1 MVIRAKGAAFVKYLR
16 RFVWYLATR
25 LMLVCAL
32 LGLMTVAFYYSM
44 NATNIYIVLKDGMA
58 RRAQVIMMGE
68 EPQELN
74 KYFQN
79 SFIDRDEALLLTK
92 QGNSPYTHYTV
103 RGMDHRLEMEWMWA
117 WPWEDT
123 ARADITESI
132 PRIDGR
138 VNNESREMLLAAGGQ
153 ENLSPPRWQS
163 AKYRA
168 VLTRENGQWRIK
180 SLTLLEVINP

>member
-25 LMLVCAL
+25 LMLLTAL
-32 LGLMTVAFYYSM
+32 LALMTVAFYYSM

-58 RRAQVIMMGE
+58 KRAQVIMLE
-68 EPQELN
+68 DDRQELS

-79 SFIDRDEALLLTK
+79 SFLDRDEPLLLAK
-92 QGNSPYTHYTV
+92 QGNSPYSNYTI
-103 RGMDHRLEMEWMWA
+103 RGIDHRLDMEWMWC

-123 ARADITESI
+123 AKADLTEQI

-138 VNNESREMLLAAGGQ
+138 VKSGSREAVKSANGEEG
-153 ENLSPPRWQS
+153 LSPPKWQS

-180 SLTLLEVINP
+180 SLTLLETIK

>member
-1 MVIRAKGAAFVKYLR
+1 MKYLR

-25 LMLVCAL
+25 LMVVCVI

-58 RRAQVIMMGE
+58 KRAQVIMME
-68 EPQELN
+68 EDTQDLS
-74 KYFQN
+74 KYFQI
-79 SFIDRDEALLLTK
+79 SFLDRDEALQMTV
-92 QGNSPYTHYTV
+92 QGKSPYQYYTV
-103 RGMDHRLEMEWMWA
+103 RGIDHRLEMEWMWC

-138 VNNESREMLLAAGGQ
+138 VESEYREAVLAAGG
-153 ENLSPPRWQS
+153 EESLNPPKWQS

-168 VLTRENGQWRIK
+168 VLVRENGQWKIK
-180 SLTLLEVINP
+180 SLSLLQTIVH

>member
-1 MVIRAKGAAFVKYLR
+1 MKYLR

-25 LMLVCAL
+25 LMLICAL
-32 LGLMTVAFYYSM
+32 LALMTVAFYYSM

-58 RRAQVIMMGE
+58 KRAQVIMMGE
-68 EPQELN
+68 EPQELY
-74 KYFQN
+74 KYFQS
-79 SFIDRDEALLLTK
+79 SFLDRDEALVLAK
-92 QGNSPYTHYTV
+92 QGNSPYQQYTV
-103 RGMDHRLEMEWMWA
+103 RGIDHRLEMEWMWC

-123 ARADITESI
+123 ARADITERI

-138 VNNESREMLLAAGGQ
+138 VKSSSREAVLAAGGEQ
-153 ENLSPPRWQS
+153 SLSPPRWQS

-180 SLTLLEVINP
+180 SLTLLEVIND